1 MGSVL
6 SRAEFYELFETARH
20 TARRLESR
28 ERYDAPEERDAL
40 QRFLAGQWTETDSRR
55 DRPEW
60 ERIVRGL
67 TERGGRFERVRVVPE
82 PLTDYLRF
90 ELFGCRLNVEWG
102 EDIRY
107 LHQEAA
113 ARLDLPDHD
122 FWVFD
127 SRLLVLMRWT
137 QDDRPLDHELVT
149 DPELVARHERWID
162 LAMAHATLYVEY
174 LAEDPTRELPRTGV
188 A

>member
-6 SRAEFYELFETARH
+6 SRAEFGELFRTARH
-20 TARRLESR
+20 TARRLENR
-28 ERYDAPEERDAL
+28 ERYDVPQEREGL
-40 QRFLAGQWTETDSRR
+40 RRFLAGQWIEADERVLLA
-55 DRPEW
+55 DW
-60 ERIVRGL
+60 ERTVRGL

-82 PLTDYLRF
+82 PLTGYLRF
-90 ELFGCRLNVEWG
+90 ELFGCRLNVEFG

-107 LHQEAA
+107 LHQKAA
-113 ARLDLPDHD
+113 GRLDLPDHD

-137 QDDRPLDHELVT
+137 PDDRRLDHELVT

-162 LAMAHATLYVEY
+162 VAMAHATPYVEY
-174 LAEDPTRELPRTGV
+174 LAEDPTRELPPAGV